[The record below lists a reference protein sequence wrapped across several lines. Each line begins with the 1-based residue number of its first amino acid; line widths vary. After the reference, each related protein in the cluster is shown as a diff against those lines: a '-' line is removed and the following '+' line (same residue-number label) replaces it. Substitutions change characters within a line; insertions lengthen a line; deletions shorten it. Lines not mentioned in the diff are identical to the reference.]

1 MTTDDDTV
9 AFEQLR
15 HPDPRDLE
23 QIVRLEEESFSNP
36 WTAEGLAEMLKAPV
50 TQLHVARVSSHE
62 IVGFCACWVIEG
74 ELHINTV
81 AVKQPWRHLGI
92 ATRLLRH
99 VLESTGV
106 NRATLEVRRSNVAA
120 LKLYEGLGFRT
131 TAVRPRYYS
140 NPEEDAL
147 ILWLNP

>member
-1 MTTDDDTV
+1 MTPEDIVT
-9 AFEQLR
+9 FEQLR
-15 HPDPRDLE
+15 HPDARDLE

-36 WTAEGLAEMLKAPV
+36 WTADGLAEMLKAPV
-50 TQLHVARVSSHE
+50 TQLHVARLLSDE

-81 AVKQPWRHLGI
+81 AVKQPLRRQGI

-99 VLESTGV
+99 LLETTGAD
-106 NRATLEVRRSNVAA
+106 RATLEVRRSNVAA
-120 LKLYEGLGFRT
+120 LKLYEGLGFTT

-147 ILWLNP
+147 ILWRNP

>member
-1 MTTDDDTV
+1 MTADDDLVT
-9 AFEQLR
+9 FEQLR
-15 HPDPRDLE
+15 HPDPGDLE

-36 WTAEGLAEMLKAPV
+36 WTADGLAEMLKAPV
-50 TQLHVARVSSHE
+50 TQLHVARVASRE
-62 IVGFCACWVIEG
+62 IVAFCACWVFEG

-81 AVKQPWRHLGI
+81 AVKQPLRRLGI

-99 VLESTGV
+99 LLEATGV

-120 LKLYEGLGFRT
+120 LKLYERLGFTT

>member
-1 MTTDDDTV
+1 MTPEDVVT
-9 AFEQLR
+9 FEQLR
-15 HPDPRDLE
+15 HPEAGDLE

-36 WTAEGLAEMLKAPV
+36 WTADGLAEMLKAPV
-50 TQLHVARVSSHE
+50 TQLHVARLHSNE

-81 AVKQPWRHLGI
+81 AVKQPLRRQGI
-92 ATRLLRH
+92 ATRLLQH
-99 VLESTGV
+99 LLETTGAG
-106 NRATLEVRRSNVAA
+106 RATLEVRRSNVAA
-120 LKLYEGLGFRT
+120 LKLYEGLGFTT

>member
-1 MTTDDDTV
+1 MTSDDLVT
-9 AFEQLR
+9 FEQLS
-15 HPDPRDLE
+15 HPDPVDLE

-36 WTAEGLAEMLKAPV
+36 WTAEGLAEMLNAPV
-50 TQLHVARVSSHE
+50 TQLHVARLPSRE
-62 IVGFCACWVIEG
+62 IVGFCACWVIEE

-81 AVKQPWRHLGI
+81 AVKHSLRRQGI
-92 ATRLLRH
+92 ATRLLQH
-99 VLESTGV
+99 LLKTTGI

-120 LKLYEGLGFRT
+120 LKLYERLGFTT
-131 TAVRPRYYS
+131 TAVRPRYYT